1 MEALSRQEV
10 KHVIEGRG
18 CAWRIPLLYDI
29 WIYENVFD
37 GDLEQMEAWKSRYP
51 RDVDTVEMI
60 MPGMKQGLP
69 EAPDYCFAIPGMKS
83 EEGHG
88 LDEQGIIKDWENKE
102 EIEVFYATFPNA
114 DAIPRI
120 TQEKKTDGRYLL
132 CRWWFCYF
140 ERLWMLRGMENAL
153 TDFYLYPEEIHRL
166 FGKLTEFYMRAME
179 RAKEEL
185 DVDGFFVSDDIG
197 TQTGPFFSVEIF
209 REFFKPYYKKL
220 FDKAHEL
227 GTHFWLHS
235 CGNIKA
241 FLPDLIEI
249 GLDVIHPI
257 QKNTMDE
264 REIAEE
270 FGDRICIWAGI
281 DVQYL
286 MAFGTPDEVR
296 SEVDY
301 LIKTYRRKDGRFML
315 TMGNGSTPDWK
326 IENLEAMYEESLKFL
341 LGRRGVWKEEE
352 QYGLQDGGKKD
363 DQGGEVS
370 VPDRRGDE

>member
-29 WIYENVFD
+29 WIYENVFY

-114 DAIPRI
+114 DAIPRM

-341 LGRRGVWKEEE
+341 LGRRCVWEEE
-352 QYGLQDGGKKD
+352 
-363 DQGGEVS
+363 E
-370 VPDRRGDE
+370 